1 MTEEEKIKQFEKE
14 QLEILLNDLQDIN
27 KFTGF
32 RDGSFKFELGKYQAN
47 LLVNCIKGYKEVID
61 KAKELINKCVELQLE
76 NDYLMDRINLA
87 NYNMKLL
94 DILKEVE

>member
-61 KAKELINKCVELQLE
+61 KAIEYLE
-76 NDYLMDRINLA
+76 NKRIREKALVDVDV
-87 NYNMKLL
+87 LEG
-94 DILKEVE
+94 ILKEVE

>member
-1 MTEEEKIKQFEKE
+1 MAEEEKIKQFEKE

-61 KAKELINKCVELQLE
+61 KAI
-76 NDYLMDRINLA
+76 D
-87 NYNMKLL
+87 KLYCYGEILNADFQKDML
-94 DILKEVE
+94 DILKEVK